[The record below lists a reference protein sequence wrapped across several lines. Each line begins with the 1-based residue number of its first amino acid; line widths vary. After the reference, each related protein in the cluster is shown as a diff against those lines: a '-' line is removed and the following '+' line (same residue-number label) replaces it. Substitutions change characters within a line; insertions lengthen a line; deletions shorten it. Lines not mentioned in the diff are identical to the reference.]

1 MNNTAETR
9 DREDGGLE
17 EERGLPP
24 VNGKKKAGGGGK
36 VGKIAGVAALMA
48 LAGAMAWMNMGSKDE
63 RVAAPEEAETL
74 RATPQLQFAEPPP
87 PPPVATSEEAPPAP
101 AVASAS
107 QPGVQQDGPTEEEL
121 LMARRQRA
129 PIIAYG
135 GGGGNQG
142 SAAAAGTSTGEGM
155 GDGSSSLGEA
165 LTATRAPMARAQT
178 LPDRNYLIASGS
190 FLDCALITAL
200 SSQVP
205 GFTSCRLTRNIYSDN
220 GRVLLLE
227 RGSILEG
234 QYQTGQLRQGM
245 SRIFV
250 LWTRARTPNGVVV
263 QLDSP
268 GTDQL
273 GRSGLDGW
281 VDTHFWQRFGG
292 AMMLSLVD
300 DVADYAIA
308 RERSRGRGGEMQ
320 FTSTGDAA
328 RDAASIALEHT
339 INIPPT
345 LNKNQGDHINVYV
358 ARDLDFRGVYE
369 LRSQ

>member
-1 MNNTAETR
+1 MSNTAETPDR
-9 DREDGGLE
+9 DSVELDD
-17 EERGLPP
+17 ERGLPP
-24 VNGKKKAGGGGK
+24 VNGKRKGSGGK
-36 VGKIAGVAALMA
+36 AGKIAGVVALVG
-48 LAGAMAWMNMGSKDE
+48 LAGAMAWMNMGSKE
-63 RVAAPEEAETL
+63 ESARAPEEAETL
-74 RATPQLQFAEPPP
+74 RATPHLQFADAPPP
-87 PPPVATSEEAPPAP
+87 PPAMATEEAPPP
-101 AVASAS
+101 PEISAQQQGA
-107 QPGVQQDGPTEEEL
+107 QPEGPTEEEL
-121 LMARRQRA
+121 LLARRQRA
-129 PIIAYG
+129 PLLAYG
-135 GGGGNQG
+135 GGGGGQG
-142 SAAAAGTSTGEGM
+142 SANAQQGHPDAQGM
-155 GDGSSSLGEA
+155 GSESSPLGEA
-165 LTATRAPMARAQT
+165 LRATQAPMARAGL

-234 QYQTGQLRQGM
+234 QYQSGQLRQGM

-300 DVADYAIA
+300 DIADYAIA
-308 RERSRGRGGEMQ
+308 RERARGQGGELQ
-320 FTSTGDAA
+320 FTSSGDAA

-369 LRSQ
+369 LRSN